1 MKLRLMHTSSNYEGG
16 QVNVPEIK
24 PIELTPEEAALRQQM
39 EAELSSG
46 SPYSGKAARSL
57 LKSLQN
63 RAAIPQARVHDFTEP
78 FPGGRGKSHKDVF
91 EKNGC
96 RGDAI
101 AEHPHFVSYL
111 RYFMN
116 GPALPAN
123 TIEGFRKIMIE
134 DSGTSNMVMDQLR
147 KFVRAETRRLKLE
160 RDVAREEF
168 WRLAQEVGYVHAATI
183 REAAASAA

>member
-1 MKLRLMHTSSNYEGG
+1 M
-16 QVNVPEIK
+16 NVPEVK
-24 PIELTPEEAALRQQM
+24 PIELTPGEAALRQEM
-39 EAELSSG
+39 EAEFSRGSS
-46 SPYSGKAARSL
+46 YSGKAARSL

-63 RAAIPQARVHDFTEP
+63 RETIPQARVRDFTEP

-96 RGDAI
+96 REDAI

-116 GPALPAN
+116 GPALPAD

-134 DSGTSNMVMDQLR
+134 DSGTSNMVMDQLC

-183 REAAASAA
+183 RDAAASAA

>member
-1 MKLRLMHTSSNYEGG
+1 M
-16 QVNVPEIK
+16 NVPEVK
-24 PIELTPEEAALRQQM
+24 PIELTPEEAGLRQQM

-57 LKSLQN
+57 LKSLHN
-63 RAAIPQARVHDFTEP
+63 RGAIPQVRVHDFTEP
-78 FPGGRGKSHKDVF
+78 FPGGRGKSHKEVF

-101 AEHPHFVSYL
+101 VEHPHFVSYL
-111 RYFMN
+111 RYFMH
-116 GPALPAN
+116 GPALPAD
-123 TIEGFRKIMIE
+123 TIEGFRKIIIE
-134 DSGTSNMVMDQLR
+134 DVGTSNMVMDQLC

-168 WRLAQEVGYVHAATI
+168 WRLAQEVGYAHAVTI
-183 REAAASAA
+183 RDAAGSAA